1 MNPNERNAMRESQ
14 LKGRLRLRHLL
25 EVTEAV
31 GEQMDNERARF
42 EGLDQD
48 DAKPRAVSSFNLFQT
63 PEPLADQV
71 ARMLPLTGR
80 ILEPSAGLGRLY
92 RAIRKI
98 SDCPLT
104 LVEISLDCCR
114 ELYREIEAD
123 PYATLVQDDFLQCD
137 VARIG
142 TFDGI
147 LMNPPFKQGRD
158 IKHIEHALTFLN
170 PGGTLVSLC
179 ANGPRQQKRFRD
191 IADEYHELPAGS
203 FKESYTN
210 VSAAI
215 VVFRR

>member
-1 MNPNERNAMRESQ
+1 MRESQ
-14 LKGRLRLRHLL
+14 QKGRFRLRHLL

-31 GEQMDNERARF
+31 GEQMDDERARF
-42 EGLDQD
+42 QRLAQD

-71 ARMLPLTGR
+71 AQMLPLKGR
-80 ILEPSAGLGRLY
+80 VLEPSAGLGRLY

-98 SDCPLT
+98 SDCYVT
-104 LVEISLDCCR
+104 LVEISPDCCR

-123 PYATLVQDDFLQCD
+123 PNATLIQEDFLQCD

-179 ANGPRQQKRFRD
+179 ANGPRQQKATPRPSRPMD
-191 IADEYHELPAGS
+191 
-203 FKESYTN
+203 
-210 VSAAI
+210 
-215 VVFRR
+215 

>member
-1 MNPNERNAMRESQ
+1 MRESQ
-14 LKGRLRLRHLL
+14 LKGQLRLRHLL

-31 GEQMDNERARF
+31 AEQMDDERARF
-42 EGLDQD
+42 QRLAQD
-48 DAKPRAVSSFNLFQT
+48 DAKPRAVSAFNLFQT

-71 ARMLPLTGR
+71 ARMLPLEGR
-80 ILEPSAGLGRLY
+80 VLEPSAGLGRLY
-92 RAIRKI
+92 RAIRKL
-98 SDCPLT
+98 STCPVT
-104 LVEISLDCCR
+104 LVEISPECCR

-123 PYATLVQDDFLQCD
+123 PHATLIQEDFLKCD

-158 IKHIEHALTFLN
+158 IKHIEHALTLLN

-179 ANGPRQQKRFRD
+179 ANGPRQQTRFRD
-191 IADEYHELPAGS
+191 QADEWIELPPGS